1 MSKVP
6 SQSQDEI
13 LVEEAKEKEFVS
25 PRNIEQVKTSTQEY
39 GMAIQKPIETGQ
51 TIVPETKVGL
61 IKT

>member
-1 MSKVP
+1 M
-6 SQSQDEI
+6 
-13 LVEEAKEKEFVS
+13 LVEEAKEKDFVS

-39 GMAIQKPIETGQ
+39 GMAVQKPIETGQ